1 MRSVLKSVCLSPR
14 NLLSRLVH
22 CLLEMIVMT
31 VIGTS
36 NIWAGEAVVILNDR
50 SDSISKL
57 DPPDQT
63 QAMELQFLDL
73 SQLSGDQTKV
83 AIINFG
89 GVDGL
94 TVFAGDD
101 GLPTSETNTLK
112 HRVLK
117 EFPKLAG
124 ATPMDMALELSQQMV
139 SKLPSGTKVTVVLI
153 SDGRPE
159 SGWLRPKDFPEVAKA
174 MERQRTVLLERCR
187 VRGYSDKITQDLI
200 RQQEQQWADGTTK
213 ECEELY
219 RQFQIPAELKKVLQL
234 AQALAKAPVRF
245 VSVDFGG
252 GIAELRDIHQAAGGV
267 PSDLVVCK
275 ADEVIRNLH
284 KLGLTE
290 LPGVVKQEVR
300 EISANPK
307 AFHADYVMPLDPL
320 AAKTVVTFQFH
331 PAIVDWDKHL
341 KLRANVRGTEISLT
355 ADNVDER
362 YTVALNGKGHLA
374 TVTVVVDTPGDGQVT
389 LHLESPNQSLSMP
402 AASLFSHF
410 RLREGTAIDFRPAH
424 AAAEAKP
431 TFQIA
436 PTHPAVWRFAIQ
448 VAGSTQGVPFKGAD
462 AILKNERTGDEIK
475 LPLSNDPQFVGRF
488 VSPPTKLPVGKFD
501 AIVSIVTA
509 TGATVRIK
517 LPQHVESLLR
527 SESVSLQ
534 IPFSADG
541 TIDGASFHPARID
554 FGGELGDAVTKRY
567 IDLILRSREM
577 DYPLDVVPEIVLA
590 DSAGHVVPKEWIKF
604 SRPELTLHPG
614 QAVKLRATLTLPST
628 YEESVEDGPFTGMF
642 APVRKDSRQPLQVVP
657 FEKISGGKDD
667 EPVNRVVFVLSRP
680 QPELHSNWAMREW
693 LKASKD
699 GPTNL
704 PVQVAIRLP
713 FERTVTVDVTNT
725 STISRTFKLL
735 PGGRISDADGRTIHG
750 IELLPTSDSDATR
763 ELAPGETGRWTF
775 QFRTDS
781 SVLVKSAEAA
791 LHLSAMG
798 LRPQL
803 IMVPIRIRSPL
814 LGPHVK
820 TASIWGAALFGVLAV
835 VSLRRRTI
843 HKAASTGQILLASVK
858 KPIAGLIS
866 VVTTSTGSV
875 QLVAERKCQVQMPG
889 EARSRTVHAQQR
901 IAALGT
907 ISPQHPIRF
916 EFPGEDNTPPRV
928 IEVTDV
934 AVGSESDAQ
943 IQAVIAAGG
952 ESDREAVR
960 ASQKTFRNSTLA
972 IVCLALALTITA
984 PGVVTAIQWVFDVF
998 YRLR

>member
-1 MRSVLKSVCLSPR
+1 MRSVLKNVYWVPR
-14 NLLSRLVH
+14 TILLRFAK
-22 CLLEMIVMT
+22 CLLVMMVMT
-31 VIGTS
+31 VISTS
-36 NIWAGEAVVILNDR
+36 KTLAAQVVLFLNDR
-50 SDSISKL
+50 SPSFSQL

-73 SQLSGDQTKV
+73 LQLSGDQTKV
-83 AIINFG
+83 AFINFG
-89 GVDGL
+89 GSDGL

-101 GLPTSETNTLK
+101 GLPTSEWTTLK

-124 ATPMDMALELSQQMV
+124 ATPMDMALELGQQMV
-139 SKLPSGTKVTVVLI
+139 SKLPSGMPVTVVLI

-159 SGWLRPKDFPEVAKA
+159 SGWLRPKDFPEVAKEI
-174 MERQRTVLLERCR
+174 ERQRTVLLERCR
-187 VRGYSDKITQDLI
+187 IRGYTDKITQDLI
-200 RQQEQQWADGTTK
+200 RRQEQQWADGTTK
-213 ECEELY
+213 ECQELY
-219 RQFQIPAELKKVLQL
+219 SQFQIPAELKKVVQL
-234 AQALAKAPVRF
+234 AEALAKSQVRF

-252 GIAELRDIHQAAGGV
+252 GIVELRDIHQAAGGV
-267 PSDLVVCK
+267 PNDLVVCK
-275 ADEVIRNLH
+275 PDEVIRNLH

-300 EISANPK
+300 EIPANPK
-307 AFHADYVMPLDPL
+307 AFQADYVMPPDPL
-320 AAKTVVTFQFH
+320 AAKTVVTIQFH

-341 KLRANVRGTEISLT
+341 KLSVNIRGTEIMLT
-355 ADNVDER
+355 ADNADER
-362 YTVALNGKGHLA
+362 ITLAPDGQGHLA
-374 TVTVVVDTPGDGQVT
+374 TVSVVVDTPGDGQIA

-402 AASLFSHF
+402 AASLYSHF

-424 AAAEAKP
+424 VAGEEKP
-431 TFQIA
+431 TYRVA
-436 PTHPAVWRFAIQ
+436 PTHAVTWRFAIQ
-448 VAGSTQGVPFKGAD
+448 VPGSTQGVPFKGAD
-462 AILKNERTGDEIK
+462 VILKNERTGEEIK

-509 TGATVRIK
+509 TGGTVRIK

-527 SESVSLQ
+527 SESVSLE

-577 DYPLDVVPEIVLA
+577 DYSLDVVPEIVLA
-590 DSAGHVVPKEWIKF
+590 DSAGHIVPKEWIKF

-614 QAVKLRATLTLPST
+614 QAEKLRATLTLPST

-642 APVRKDSRQPLQVVP
+642 TPVRKDSRQPLQVVP

-667 EPVNRVVFVLSRP
+667 EPVNQVVFVLSRP
-680 QPELHSNWAMREW
+680 QPELHSHWAMREW
-693 LKASKD
+693 LKTSKD
-699 GPTNL
+699 GPTIL

-735 PGGRISDADGRTIHG
+735 PGGRISDADGRTIPG
-750 IELLPTSDSDATR
+750 IEFLPTSDSDATR
-763 ELAPGETGRWTF
+763 ELAPGETGHWTF

-791 LHLSAMG
+791 LHLLATG
-798 LRPQL
+798 LRPQI
-803 IMVPIRIRSPL
+803 IMVPIRVRSPL

-820 TASIWGAALFGVLAV
+820 TASFWGAALFGALAV
-835 VSLRRRTI
+835 VSLRRRTV
-843 HKAASTGQILLASVK
+843 HKAASTGQVLLASVK

-901 IAALGT
+901 IAALAT
-907 ISPQHPIRF
+907 VSPQQPIRF

-943 IQAVIAAGG
+943 VQAVIAAGG

-960 ASQKTFRNSTLA
+960 ASQKTLRNSTLA